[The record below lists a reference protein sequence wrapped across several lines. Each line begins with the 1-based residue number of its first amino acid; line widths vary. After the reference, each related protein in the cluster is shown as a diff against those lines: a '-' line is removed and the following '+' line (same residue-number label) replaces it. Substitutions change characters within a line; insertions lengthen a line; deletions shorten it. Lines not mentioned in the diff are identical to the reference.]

1 MATKNQKNSTDMEI
15 GPNMGKLNREKDTK
29 ANLAKAKAAEAS
41 NRNRSRY
48 VTEGKNIN
56 NTRIADYAD
65 VAPKK
70 KPAAPAEYKMPKS
83 TTPDM
88 DTTKGTTGSRVSFD
102 AGEVNPFVAT
112 NTPAPV
118 EERIIPAEVADI
130 VKSKDDSRFS
140 SSNPMGMK
148 KGGKV
153 KCMSSGGSSKASSRG
168 DGCAQ
173 RGKTRGRMI

>member
-1 MATKNQKNSTDMEI
+1 MAKTSSEQRLRNANLSLSDENF

-70 KPAAPAEYKMPKS
+70 KAPAPAEYKMPKS

-88 DTTKGTTGSRVSFD
+88 DTTQGTTGSRVSFD
-102 AGEVNPFVAT
+102 AGEIKE
-112 NTPAPV
+112 TPKSAPIEEKSWASV
-118 EERIIPAEVADI
+118 EESAPESSSSA
-130 VKSKDDSRFS
+130 SSRFG

-153 KCMSSGGSSKASSRG
+153 SSASSRG
-168 DGCAQ
+168 DGCAV
-173 RGKTRGRMI
+173 RGKTKGRMV

>member
-1 MATKNQKNSTDMEI
+1 MAKISSEQRLRNANLSLSDENF

-56 NTRIADYAD
+56 NTRIASYEDAS
-65 VAPKK
+65 PKK

-88 DTTKGTTGSRVSFD
+88 DTTQGTIGSRVSFD
-102 AGEVNPFVAT
+102 AGEIKE
-112 NTPAPV
+112 TPKSAPI
-118 EERIIPAEVADI
+118 EE
-130 VKSKDDSRFS
+130 KSWTSMNESEPETSSSSRFS
-140 SSNPMGMK
+140 SSNPLGMK

-153 KCMSSGGSSKASSRG
+153 SSASRRA
-168 DGCAQ
+168 DGCAL
-173 RGKTRGRMI
+173 RGKTRA